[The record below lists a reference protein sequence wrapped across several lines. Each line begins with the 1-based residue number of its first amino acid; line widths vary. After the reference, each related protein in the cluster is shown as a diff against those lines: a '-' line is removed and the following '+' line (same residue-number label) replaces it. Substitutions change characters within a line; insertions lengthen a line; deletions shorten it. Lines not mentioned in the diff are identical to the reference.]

1 MLQSLIND
9 FRRRT
14 ADESAASA
22 IELAIVLPILLLAAL
37 ALVDMAFFVVN
48 WTGTNAGATS
58 AARTIV
64 VTPDAT
70 QADLKAAVL
79 SDAPQL
85 AASDFE
91 VNVTWGEKKS
101 QGYTHHFPN
110 KTATEFV
117 SKQRYVVTQDVTVTV
132 TAKRP
137 YLTVLGKAWGQNA
150 GTGDDMVA
158 TSSCTMSVDRTNG
171 TNWVGEDNYVPGIRW
186 TLEDGVL
193 TVMPEEGYSW
203 GVGIK
208 DGVTATGSDLADWVT
223 LTSDEWKTV
232 TEIDFEGSVAFGDSK
247 GNRYCPRIHDT
258 GAESTLVKADLSSWD
273 SSKVTDMRRMFD
285 NCSSLTTLDLSGW
298 DTSNVA
304 SMGSMF
310 YHCNSL
316 TSLDLSNWDTS
327 KVTDMYS
334 MFDNCSSLTSL
345 DLSNWD
351 TSKVTDMSWM
361 FYYCSSLTTLDVSYF
376 DTSNVTDMDYMFRR
390 CSKLTSLD
398 LSNWDTSN
406 VTKMGSMF
414 YYCSSLTTI
423 CVGDEWSTDEVMS
436 SSYMFYKDTKL
447 VGAVSYNSSKV
458 DASMANWK
466 TGYLTYAQR
475 QNGATFATKFAVQP
489 AESREVSDVTK
500 IALIERD
507 GTEIDSSSAARGS
520 CDGGT
525 LTFTFQGAGP
535 SYAKE
540 LGFAITCKMSDGN
553 IVTYN
558 TFDGIPEKV
567 VAAYANKVSRGYYSK
582 LYADK
587 KYNDCALVS
596 DSGLNIASF
605 KIWPSQNKSTY
616 VDFFVETVSENGLE
630 MRFDLKVE

>member
-9 FRRRT
+9 LRRRT

-91 VNVTWGEKKS
+91 VNVTWGEEKS

-232 TEIDFEGSVAFGDSK
+232 TEIDFEGSVAFGDSE

-285 NCSSLTTLDLSGW
+285 DCNSLTSLDLSGW

-310 YHCNSL
+310 YHCN
-316 TSLDLSNWDTS
+316 
-327 KVTDMYS
+327 
-334 MFDNCSSLTSL
+334 SLTSL

>member
-91 VNVTWGEKKS
+91 VNVTWAEEKS

-208 DGVTATGSDLADWVT
+208 DGVSAGYSTLSDWVT
-223 LTSDEWKTV
+223 LTGDEWKTV

-247 GNRYCPRIHDT
+247 GNRYCPRIGGSGT
-258 GAESTLVKADLSSWD
+258 ESTLVKADLSSWD
-273 SSKVTDMRRMFD
+273 SSNVTDMRNMFYGCSALTSLD
-285 NCSSLTTLDLSGW
+285 VSNFDTSKVTNMYDMFYNCSSLTTI
-298 DTSNVA
+298 
-304 SMGSMF
+304 
-310 YHCNSL
+310 Y
-316 TSLDLSNWDTS
+316 
-327 KVTDMYS
+327 
-334 MFDNCSSLTSL
+334 
-345 DLSNWD
+345 
-351 TSKVTDMSWM
+351 
-361 FYYCSSLTTLDVSYF
+361 
-376 DTSNVTDMDYMFRR
+376 
-390 CSKLTSLD
+390 
-398 LSNWDTSN
+398 
-406 VTKMGSMF
+406 
-414 YYCSSLTTI
+414 
-423 CVGDEWSTDEVMS
+423 VGNEWSTNKVTK
-436 SSYMFYKDTKL
+436 SSYMFQGDTKL

-458 DASMANWK
+458 DASMANWE

-475 QNGATFATKFAVQP
+475 QNGGTFATKFAVQP

-507 GTEIDSSSAARGS
+507 GTELISDRVAEDQYVQLS
-520 CDGGT
+520 CT
-525 LTFTFQGAGP
+525 LAFQGIGP
-535 SYAKE
+535 NYAKE

-553 IVTYN
+553 TVTFN
-558 TFDGIPEKV
+558 SFDGIPEKV
-567 VAAYANKVSRGYYSK
+567 VSECVRKISGNRFSNFAD
-582 LYADK
+582 YADMV
-587 KYNDCALVS
+587 NS
-596 DSGLNIASF
+596 SGLNLANF
-605 KIWPSQNKSTY
+605 KVWPNRRQTS
-616 VDFFVETVSENGLE
+616 SELLYLE
-630 MRFDLKVE
+630 DEQERGWLLELVLKVE

>member
-91 VNVTWGEKKS
+91 VNVTWAEEKS

-208 DGVTATGSDLADWVT
+208 DGVRAGYSMLSDWVT
-223 LTSDEWKTV
+223 LTGDEWKTV

-247 GNRYCPRIHDT
+247 GNRYCPRIAGSGT
-258 GAESTLVKADLSSWD
+258 ESTLVKVDLSSWD
-273 SSKVTDMRRMFD
+273 SSKVTDMSSMFYHCKFLTALD
-285 NCSSLTTLDLSGW
+285 VSNFDTSQVTDMYGMFYDCSSLTALDVSNFDTSQVTDMSFMLFNCSSLTTI
-298 DTSNVA
+298 
-304 SMGSMF
+304 
-310 YHCNSL
+310 Y
-316 TSLDLSNWDTS
+316 
-327 KVTDMYS
+327 
-334 MFDNCSSLTSL
+334 
-345 DLSNWD
+345 
-351 TSKVTDMSWM
+351 
-361 FYYCSSLTTLDVSYF
+361 
-376 DTSNVTDMDYMFRR
+376 
-390 CSKLTSLD
+390 
-398 LSNWDTSN
+398 
-406 VTKMGSMF
+406 
-414 YYCSSLTTI
+414 
-423 CVGDEWSTDEVMS
+423 VGNEWSTNKVTK
-436 SSYMFYKDTKL
+436 SSYMFQGDTKL

-458 DASMANWK
+458 DASMANWE

-475 QNGATFATKFAVQP
+475 QNGGTFATKFAVQP
-489 AESREVSDVTK
+489 AENREVSDVTK

-558 TFDGIPEKV
+558 TFDGMPEKV
-567 VAAYANKVSRGYYSK
+567 VAAYANKVSWGHYSK
-582 LYADK
+582 LYASEEF
-587 KYNDCALVS
+587 NDCALVS